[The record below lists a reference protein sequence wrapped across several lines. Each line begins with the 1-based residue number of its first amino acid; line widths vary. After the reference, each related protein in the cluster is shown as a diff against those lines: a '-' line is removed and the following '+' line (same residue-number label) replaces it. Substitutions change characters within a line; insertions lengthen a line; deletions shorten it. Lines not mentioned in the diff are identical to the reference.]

1 MGVEKKGMGSGGG
14 RERRLRQ
21 SGVQKTESER
31 GEENRGRIRR
41 RMGEEEAK
49 LQGLAASFHQTD
61 SKL

>member
-49 LQGLAASFHQTD
+49 LQGLAASFQQTD